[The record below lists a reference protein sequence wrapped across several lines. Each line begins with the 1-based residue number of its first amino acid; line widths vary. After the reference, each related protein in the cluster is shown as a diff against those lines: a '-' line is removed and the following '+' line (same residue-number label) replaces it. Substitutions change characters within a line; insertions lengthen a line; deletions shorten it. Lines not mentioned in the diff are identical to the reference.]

1 MHWAFTSDGFY
12 TDAFNGLSFRA
23 LTSKLTSVALGFLYV
38 LRYALAFSAIFSQDG
53 KMLVLHP
60 IRKAVI
66 PVAGLGT
73 RMLPATKAIPKELLA
88 VYVRPII
95 EHVVKE
101 AMAAG
106 ITEIILVTRSGK
118 EAIENHFDVH
128 YELEHRLEK
137 KGKET
142 ILGTVKNIIPETITV
157 TSVRQ
162 SDALGLGHA
171 VLCAKH
177 LLNNKPFAVLLPD
190 VLVLDKESRDKN
202 YSFAAMTD
210 AWNETGTGQ
219 IMVERVSSDTIEN
232 YGVADL
238 GGEESEPFRSIPLK
252 GLVEKPS
259 LKNAPSNLAVLGRY
273 ILPAKVLDLLETTVA
288 GVGGEIQLTDALD
301 QLIRVDGLSAFETD
315 AGIFDCG
322 NKQGYLSANL
332 AVGMRDADTRQH
344 IKALIEKN
352 GW

>member
-1 MHWAFTSDGFY
+1 MMA
-12 TDAFNGLSFRA
+12 
-23 LTSKLTSVALGFLYV
+23 K
-38 LRYALAFSAIFSQDG
+38 I
-53 KMLVLHP
+53 K
-60 IRKAVI
+60 KAVI

-73 RMLPATKAIPKELLA
+73 RMLPATKAIPKELLP
-88 VYVRPII
+88 VYDRPII

-101 AMAAG
+101 AIAAG

-118 EAIENHFDVH
+118 EAIENHFDAH

-142 ILGTVKNIIPETITV
+142 ILGTVKNIIPENVTV

-177 LLNNKPFAVLLPD
+177 LLNNEPFAVLLPD
-190 VLVLDKESRDKN
+190 VLVLDQESRDKN

-210 AWNETGTGQ
+210 AWNETGIGQ
-219 IMVERVSSDTIEN
+219 VMVERVDSEAIEN

-238 GGEESEPFRSIPLK
+238 NGEVSEPFRSVALK

-259 LKNAPSNLAVLGRY
+259 SNHAPSNLAVLGRY
-273 ILPAKVLDLLETTVA
+273 ILPSKVLDLLETTIA

-301 QLIRVDGLSAFETD
+301 ELLKLDGLNAFETD
-315 AGIFDCG
+315 AEIFDCG
-322 NKQGYLSANL
+322 SKQGYLSANL
-332 AVGMRDADTRQH
+332 AVGMRDPDTRQS